1 MLTRTVAV
9 AALALMLP
17 GCASAGGQTD
27 PATLREQVMET
38 ERAFARTMAD
48 RDHAAFTRYL
58 SEEAVFFEG
67 EMPTIGREAIAA
79 KWKPFFERDEA
90 PFAWEP
96 DRVEVLESATLALTT
111 GPVYDGA
118 GKVVGRFNSVW
129 RQEAPGQ
136 WRVVFDKGSPHCPA
150 PEEATGG

>member
-1 MLTRTVAV
+1 MLIRIVV
-9 AALALMLP
+9 IAALALILP
-17 GCASAGGQTD
+17 GCATGGGLADLAG
-27 PATLREQVMET
+27 LREQVMET

-67 EMPTIGREAIAA
+67 ETPTSGREAIAA
-79 KWKPFFERDEA
+79 KWRPFFDGDAA

-96 DRVEVLESATLALTT
+96 DRAEVLESGTLALTS
-111 GPVYDGA
+111 GPVYDA
-118 GKVVGRFNSVW
+118 GGKAIGRFNSVW

-136 WRVVFDKGSPHCPA
+136 WRVVFDKGSPLCPA
-150 PEEATGG
+150 PAEAAGG